1 MKTQITTAAGL
12 LFVGSALGSE
22 KKTLAQTKCYSNGG
36 YGAGLYGGYGAG
48 VCGAPIV
55 RAAPVCAPIVRAA
68 PVCAPIARPLA
79 YPLEGGYYGGEGYG
93 DPICTR
99 ILVGNDKLSR
109 VGSKYS
115 NRSLDRRSYGS
126 IKRSVSN
133 HRYHRHFLGGSN
145 YYNHW

>member
-12 LFVGSALGSE
+12 LFVGSALGAE

-36 YGAGLYGGYGAG
+36 YGAGLYGGGLYGGGLYGGFGGG
-48 VCGAPIV
+48 VCGAPV
-55 RAAPVCAPIVRAA
+55 VRAA

-79 YPLEGGYYGGEGYG
+79 YPLEGGYCGGGYG

-126 IKRSVSN
+126 IKRSISN

-145 YYNHW
+145 YYNHY